1 MSRRWL
7 VFTRNAIP
15 FVPVRIGASR
25 YLAMVDTGA
34 HISMISPELAIRLGL
49 PRQGQQPIIS
59 VPGNIINRPL
69 VTLPSLGFAEIE
81 LAPCRAVVSDLSPIK
96 PRLDLLLGVNLFADR
111 RLQIDFG
118 KGRIY
123 VLE

>member
-1 MSRRWL
+1 VSRRWL
-7 VFTRNAIP
+7 VFPRNAIP
-15 FVPVRIGASR
+15 FVFVRIGASR

-34 HISMISPELAIRLGL
+34 HISMVSPELAIRLGL

-59 VPGNIINRPL
+59 VHGNIINRPL
-69 VTLPSLGFAEIE
+69 VTLPSLGFAKIE

-111 RLQIDFG
+111 RLQIDFRE
-118 KGRIY
+118 GRIY